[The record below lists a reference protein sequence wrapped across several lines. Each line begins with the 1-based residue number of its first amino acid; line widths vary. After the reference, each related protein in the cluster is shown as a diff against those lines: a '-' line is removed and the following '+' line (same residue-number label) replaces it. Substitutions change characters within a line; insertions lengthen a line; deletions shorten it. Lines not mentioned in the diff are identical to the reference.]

1 MYSMTVAFTCVSFNV
16 FRNNTERR
24 NSDAKQRVC
33 NAMIPNPIYGGDEA
47 ESGPVY
53 DSIRPQY
60 ETLVAVAP
68 SQTSSLPGTS
78 RNDEL
83 DEDKTVRYV
92 GQPQLQPSQLRS
104 MSFASSSVSDGNGDR
119 PAVPPTPPRS
129 TSVSITNA
137 RAMALKKNGQ
147 ERNKLHLTLQLD
159 ESGSENL
166 SEKIDESYIVMSPV
180 NTH

>member
-33 NAMIPNPIYGGDEA
+33 NVMIPNPIYSGDEA